1 MPKTAVS
8 KKMTAAKETDFL
20 KMEVDDQVK
29 LINEALSED
38 VYYFLAS
45 DGGGME
51 IVDIDGP
58 NVLIQYYG
66 ACGNCHISQTGTL
79 SVIQQTLQEKVD
91 PRIQVVV
98 V

>member
-1 MPKTAVS
+1 MPKAT
-8 KKMTAAKETDFL
+8 KKAAAKKETDFL
-20 KMEVDDQVK
+20 KMEVDQQVS
-29 LINEALSED
+29 LIHEALAED
-38 VYYFLAS
+38 VYYFLEM

-51 IVDIDGP
+51 IMDIDGV
-58 NVLIQYYG
+58 NVLIQYHG

-79 SVIQQTLQEKVD
+79 AFIQQTLQEKVD